1 MFHFTLILLI
11 VSDACLFSNKRE
23 KKRDLYGWGRR
34 KDLVRVRGGEIAIRI
49 YGLKKYTFA
58 FFKKKKTQLVEY
70 LQGIQSL
77 GFIPSLHKRYGLMYF
92 WIPNRKVEAR
102 GSRPHLPS

>member
-1 MFHFTLILLI
+1 MPACFLI
-11 VSDACLFSNKRE
+11 RE
-23 KKRDLYGWGRR
+23 RKKRVDLYGWGRR
-34 KDLVRVRGGEIAIRI
+34 KDLGRVRGGEIAIRI
-49 YGLKKYTFA
+49 YGMKKYTFA

-77 GFIPSLHKRYGLMYF
+77 GFIPSLHKLYGLMYF